1 MPKLSAIILSGGR
14 ATRMGGLDK
23 GLVQLQNKPLVQHV
37 IERLVPQVDEIL
49 INANREIQQYSSFNL
64 PVLQDDDPNYIGP
77 LAGFSLGLA
86 HCKYD
91 YLLTTPCDSPL
102 LPNDLAS
109 RLMKSLINKSA
120 EIAVAKSDG
129 DDHPVF
135 ALMNKSV
142 LSSLLAY
149 IRCGGR
155 KVSAWQKSLNY
166 IEVEFDDCSEAFI
179 NLNTFEELNTLALKL
194 SND

>member
-64 PVLQDDDPNYIGP
+64 PVLQDDDPTYIGP

-120 EIAVAKSDG
+120 EIAVAKSD
-129 DDHPVF
+129 DDAHPVF

>member
-14 ATRMGGLDK
+14 ATRMRGLDK

-37 IERLVPQVDEIL
+37 IERIAPQVDEIL
-49 INANREIQQYSSFNL
+49 INANREIQQYKRFDL
-64 PVLQDDDPNYIGP
+64 PILQDNDPDYIGP

-102 LPNDLAS
+102 LPKDLAN
-109 RLMKSLINKSA
+109 RLMNSLIKKTA

-129 DDHPVF
+129 NAHPVIS
-135 ALMNKSV
+135 LMNKSV

-149 IRCGGR
+149 IRSGGR
-155 KVSAWQKSLNY
+155 KVSTWQKSLRY

-179 NLNTFEELNTLALKL
+179 NLNTFEELNTLDLKL